1 MSKNLPLGDR
11 LPRYGGGG
19 ACARGG
25 AVARRAGGREPRLCP
40 KPSCLREALSPT
52 ACGRSPL
59 PEGAKE
65 FFDNLPAPFRGGMK
79 AVTHIKKIF
88 IYTKETTIMQKKFKI
103 EVDCANCAAKIETAI
118 KELPGVKNASVS
130 FMAQKLLLEADDDKF
145 DAVLKDAVKVAKKV
159 EPDFEIE
166 L

>member
-1 MSKNLPLGDR
+1 
-11 LPRYGGGG
+11 
-19 ACARGG
+19 
-25 AVARRAGGREPRLCP
+25 
-40 KPSCLREALSPT
+40 
-52 ACGRSPL
+52 
-59 PEGAKE
+59 
-65 FFDNLPAPFRGGMK
+65 MK

-88 IYTKETTIMQKKFKI
+88 IYTKESTIMQKKFKI

-145 DAVLKDAVKVAKKV
+145 DAVLKDAVKAAKKV

>member
-1 MSKNLPLGDR
+1 
-11 LPRYGGGG
+11 
-19 ACARGG
+19 
-25 AVARRAGGREPRLCP
+25 
-40 KPSCLREALSPT
+40 
-52 ACGRSPL
+52 
-59 PEGAKE
+59 
-65 FFDNLPAPFRGGMK
+65 
-79 AVTHIKKIF
+79 
-88 IYTKETTIMQKKFKI
+88 MQKKFKI
-103 EVDCANCAAKIETAI
+103 EVDCANCAAKIEAAI

>member
-1 MSKNLPLGDR
+1 
-11 LPRYGGGG
+11 
-19 ACARGG
+19 
-25 AVARRAGGREPRLCP
+25 
-40 KPSCLREALSPT
+40 
-52 ACGRSPL
+52 
-59 PEGAKE
+59 
-65 FFDNLPAPFRGGMK
+65 
-79 AVTHIKKIF
+79 
-88 IYTKETTIMQKKFKI
+88 MQKKFKI

-145 DAVLKDAVKVAKKV
+145 DAMLKDAVKAAKKV